1 IADER
6 TDTEAAVR
14 QAFDA
19 IEPGQ
24 ARDVDQT
31 AWVRNAALH
40 QVEQI
45 GAGRE
50 ISSVRSAGGG
60 DGIGNGRGPDI
71 FEIIHA
77 ERLGLESARL
87 CRASSTASVMPA

>member
-1 IADER
+1 MREIGIANQR
-6 TDTEAAVR
+6 TDAEAAVG

-31 AWVRNAALH
+31 ARARDAALH

-50 ISSVRSAGGG
+50 IGGARSGGGG
-60 DGIGNGRGPDI
+60 DGIGNR
-71 FEIIHA
+71 
-77 ERLGLESARL
+77 S
-87 CRASSTASVMPA
+87 RA